1 MSSAADNKGS
11 GLGGKYLTFTL
22 GSEVYGLQIL
32 KVQEIIGIM
41 SVTRVPRTPEYI
53 RGVINLRGKVIPVIE
68 LRSKFGME
76 STADTER
83 TCIVVVQ
90 LHQNGQIMTV
100 GTIVDEVSEVMHLAS
115 DQITPPP
122 SFGTGVNTEFILGM
136 GRITDR
142 VLTLLDIDRALS
154 NQDLAE
160 VESAAAHA
168 A

>member
-1 MSSAADNKGS
+1 MSSAGDSKGS

-22 GSEVYGLQIL
+22 GSETYGLEIL

-68 LRSKFGME
+68 LRSKFGMAA
-76 STADTER
+76 TPDTER

-90 LHQNGQIMTV
+90 LHQNGQVMTV
-100 GTIVDEVSEVMHLAS
+100 GTIVDEVSEVAHLAS

-136 GRITDR
+136 GQVADR